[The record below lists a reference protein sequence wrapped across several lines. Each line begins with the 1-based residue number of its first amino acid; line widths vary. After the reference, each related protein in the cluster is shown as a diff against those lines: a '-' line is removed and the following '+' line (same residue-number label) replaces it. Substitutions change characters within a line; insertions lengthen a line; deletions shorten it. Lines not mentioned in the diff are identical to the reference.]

1 MGPTNDETTPA
12 PPTKSVE
19 IDMVSALLKHS
30 WKWGGGEGHKRSDK
44 AGKVTPCLDP
54 NLALPKNMRCHEEVP
69 IPVPKQF
76 F

>member
-1 MGPTNDETTPA
+1 MGG
-12 PPTKSVE
+12 K
-19 IDMVSALLKHS
+19 K
-30 WKWGGGEGHKRSDK
+30 KGHKRSDK